1 MVNLRLI
8 STSLQCKHYKSGA
21 RREWLLFRDEEL
33 VKITEHR
40 VATFSHDLIPDY
52 LRTRPDPEL
61 ENRWAV
67 NNMLC

>member
-1 MVNLRLI
+1 MD
-8 STSLQCKHYKSGA
+8 KKSGT

-61 ENRWAV
+61 ENR
-67 NNMLC
+67 

>member
-1 MVNLRLI
+1 M
-8 STSLQCKHYKSGA
+8 
-21 RREWLLFRDEEL
+21 
-33 VKITEHR
+33 KITEHR

-67 NNMLC
+67 NIMLQCHISLFVS

>member
-1 MVNLRLI
+1 MRNRKTETL
-8 STSLQCKHYKSGA
+8 Y
-21 RREWLLFRDEEL
+21 RDEEL

-61 ENRWAV
+61 ENR
-67 NNMLC
+67 